1 MNRFSFFLA
10 CLLFVATPSF
20 AQETRTLT
28 LQESIN
34 LAQAQSP
41 AASIAR
47 LDFTQSQWSFRSFR
61 AAYRPSLSLT
71 GNAPGFQRSIQDIVQ
86 DDGTVRYVEQNRTFM
101 RAGVMVSQPLPF
113 SGGTVFFNSGLS
125 RLNNELGDNTFTQ
138 WQSTP
143 LIVGFNQPI
152 FRFNEMKW
160 ERRIEP
166 LRYTLSE
173 RTYVEDLEDVSLD
186 VTRRFFDV
194 YIAEMNLDIATFN
207 VAINDTVFGL
217 SQGRFEIGK
226 IAENDLLQSEL
237 QLLNA
242 QSDASNNRIAYQ
254 RALQDLKLALDL
266 PYDTE
271 LEIIPPETIPDVR
284 IDPNEAVSQARRN
297 RPAFLNLDIQNV
309 EAERELA
316 RAKRNNSFSADLT
329 ASYGL
334 NQSAPEFNSAYND
347 PLNQQALTVNFSV
360 PIFNWGQNKA
370 QVQAAVAAQER
381 VAQNTALQQKELE
394 QEVYFEALQLE
405 QLQQQVLIAAKA
417 DTVAARR
424 FEVAKNRYLIGKI
437 DITEL
442 FNAQREKDTA
452 RRSYVQ
458 ILQQFWVS
466 YYTLRRLTLY
476 DFVRNQSLTGRAQ

>member
-1 MNRFSFFLA
+1 MKRFPFLV
-10 CLLFVATPSF
+10 CLLFITTPLF
-20 AQETRTLT
+20 GQNARTLT
-28 LQESIN
+28 LQESID

-41 AASIAR
+41 AAAMAR
-47 LDFTQSQWSFRSFR
+47 LDFTQSQWGYR
-61 AAYRPSLSLT
+61 AYRAQYKPSLSLR
-71 GNAPGFQRSIQDIVQ
+71 GDAPGFRRSIQDVVQ
-86 DDGTVRYVEQNRTFM
+86 DDGSVRYVEQNRTDM
-101 RAGVMVSQPLPF
+101 RAIAAVSQPIPMT
-113 SGGTVFFNSGLS
+113 GGTVFFNSGLS
-125 RLNNELGDNTFTQ
+125 RLNNELGDNAFTQ

-143 LIVGFNQPI
+143 LIVGFNQPLMQ
-152 FRFNEMKW
+152 FNEMKW

-166 LRYTLSE
+166 LRYTFAE
-173 RTYVEDLEDVSLD
+173 RTYVENLEAVSLD
-186 VTRRFFDV
+186 ITRRFFDV
-194 YIAEMNLDIATFN
+194 YIAEMNRDIATFN
-207 VAINDTVFGL
+207 VAINDTVFAL
-217 SQGRFEIGK
+217 SQGRFDIGR

-242 QSDASNNRIAYQ
+242 QSDASNARIAYQ
-254 RALQDLKLALDL
+254 EALQDLKLALDL
-266 PYDTE
+266 PYDAE
-271 LEIIPPETIPDVR
+271 LKIVPPEDIPDVR
-284 IDPNEAVSQARRN
+284 IDPNEAVAQARRN

-334 NQSAPEFNSAYND
+334 NQSAPAFDGAYND
-347 PLNQQALTVNFSV
+347 PLNQQALSVSFSV
-360 PIFNWGQNKA
+360 PVFNWGQNKA

-405 QLQQQVLIAAKA
+405 QLQQQALIAAKA

-458 ILQQFWVS
+458 TLQQFWTS
-466 YYTLRRLTLY
+466 YFNLRRLTLY
-476 DFVRNQSLTGRAQ
+476 DFVRNQSLTGRVQ